1 MLRVLLIGYGM
12 GARIIHAPLIAACDD
27 LELAGIVSSRSA
39 EVTAAWPDA
48 AVFPDL
54 TTALAYGSFD
64 LAVICTPNAVHATQ
78 AHAVLDAG
86 LHLVVDK
93 PFAIDLI
100 EASSIA
106 DHARQAGRLVAAFQ
120 NRRWDGHILT
130 AKRLLEAGAF
140 GRISDVRLGY
150 DRLRLVNPA
159 RWGDQPGPGAGIRL
173 NLGSHLVDQ
182 AVHLFGVPQ
191 TVMADILTQRP
202 DALVDDYIHIVLG
215 YAGFR
220 VVLHACMT
228 SPAPGPV
235 IAIQGTHA
243 AFVKYGE
250 DTQEAM
256 LKLERTPGDEDWGVD
271 PVMATFTPADGE
283 TVLAAQAMS
292 CEAGNYPAF
301 YAGIAAAIQKDAPS
315 PVPIDETLLVTHILD
330 LARQSAEESRRL
342 EVAWP
347 A

>member
-1 MLRVLLIGYGM
+1 MLRVLLIGFGM
-12 GARIIHAPLIAACDD
+12 GARIIHAPLIAACEG
-27 LELAGIVSSRSA
+27 LELAGVVSSRTA
-39 EVTAAWPDA
+39 EIAAAWPDA
-48 AVFPDL
+48 AIFPDL
-54 TTALAYGSFD
+54 TTALAHGRFD
-64 LAVICTPNAVHATQ
+64 LAVICTPNAVHAAQ
-78 AHAVLDAG
+78 AHAALDAG

-93 PFAIDLI
+93 PFALDLA
-100 EASSIA
+100 EARSIA

-130 AKRLLEAGAF
+130 AKALLDAGVF
-140 GRISDVRLGY
+140 GQVSDVRLGY

-159 RWGDQPGPGAGIRL
+159 RWGDQPGPGSGIRL

-182 AVHLFGVPQ
+182 AVHLFGAPQ
-191 TVMADILTQRP
+191 TVMADIFTQRP
-202 DALVDDYIHIVLG
+202 DALIDDYVHIVLG

-220 VVLHACMT
+220 VVLHACMS

-256 LKLERTPGDEDWGVD
+256 LKLGRIPGDDGWGVD
-271 PVMATFTPADGE
+271 PVVATFTPAEGE
-283 TVLAAQAMS
+283 TILAANAMS
-292 CEAGNYPAF
+292 CDPGNYPAF
-301 YAGIAAAIQKDAPS
+301 YAGIAAAIRDTAPS
-315 PVPIDETLLVTHILD
+315 PVPIEETLLVTHILD
-330 LARQSAEESRRL
+330 LARQSAEEGRRL